1 VLALSYGAS
10 GVYALIA
17 IIERLTRETS
27 LASQTSTLNDSL
39 DERPIFDLVYQLLGI
54 AFGLAPV
61 ALVVYLLWRRFST
74 KQEIDAAVR
83 AQVARDRSAI
93 EAGSRM
99 KASQLVETTP
109 AEYERRA

>member
-1 VLALSYGAS
+1 MQHVVHLASVILVDEEEPGGDLVALLALA
-10 GVYALIA
+10 V
-17 IIERLTRETS
+17 
-27 LASQTSTLNDSL
+27 
-39 DERPIFDLVYQLLGI
+39 GI
-54 AFGLAPV
+54 
-61 ALVVYLLWRRFST
+61 YLLWRRFST

-83 AQVARDRSAI
+83 AQVERDRSAI